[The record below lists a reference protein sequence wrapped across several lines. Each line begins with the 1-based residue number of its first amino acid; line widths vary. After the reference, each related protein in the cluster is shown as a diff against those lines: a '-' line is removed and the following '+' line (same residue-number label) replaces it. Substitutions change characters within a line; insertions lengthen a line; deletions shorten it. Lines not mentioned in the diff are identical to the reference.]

1 MIDTYTS
8 LHVHSE
14 YSSALLGFTDS
25 IIHIKD
31 ALNWCYKRGLR
42 GMSLSDH
49 EGCSGF
55 IEMEQ
60 AVNEMKLGRPFQH
73 IFANEIYLLSEQENE
88 LKNDP
93 NERPHYWHFLLNCL
107 DEEGV
112 HMLYE
117 LSSRA
122 WLRSYVYRGLRR
134 RPTFYTD
141 IEEIIGKNQGH
152 IVGSSACFT
161 KGHLVDTLE
170 GFKAIETI
178 TSNDFVLSSDGKY
191 HKVISPT
198 SRMYSG
204 NACKLGIEKTF
215 DDILCTEDHKF
226 LILQNNHLVW
236 HKAKDLHKNDICVE
250 PVPTKKY
257 SPYPKKVIETDC
269 YIEELKQ
276 KENYVSIGIRANH
289 IKKKIAITPE
299 FMRTMGYWLADG
311 HCRYNI
317 LQGNYSVG
325 FTINKKEYDSYK
337 KWLFKG
343 MNSICDF
350 SPYVNFREESNR
362 VDVSYNSRELAYLF
376 KSWFN
381 DTTAYYK
388 HIPAFLKKFSKE
400 LNAELL
406 FGYLL
411 GDGYFRYRPKYG
423 GEIVCASISK
433 QLTFDIAQLFL
444 EQGFSASYNIN
455 HEKVDKNKVH
465 HCEAYYLTVSCKDL
479 PTKLNKETEISHDV
493 LISLLN
499 QYGFD
504 KRKFIEINNTWYALK
519 KIKSKATVKVSEKV
533 YCLNVSET
541 HNFVCHNVI
550 VHNCLGGYLPHLI
563 LGDDTQKA
571 KEFISWGVKTFGE
584 GNFFLECQPCL
595 ENNEEQITVNKA
607 LWQLHEEL
615 NVPIIATT
623 DAHYLEAKDRLIHKA
638 YLASKDGGDT
648 READSFYMTAHL
660 FSPSELRDTLHVCF
674 NDEQIDVLFQT
685 TNEIADRVQP
695 FSLKKTTQVPALPSL
710 PEFKIAHKYK
720 HYYLKY
726 EFINY
731 FANSN
736 DPYEQYY
743 YYQVEKGLSKH
754 EATHDIDLDKYLS
767 QINTEMEQVKG
778 LGDIFGH
785 QRMCDYFTVV
795 QKVIDLIWSE
805 GDSLVGIGRG
815 SAGCYVTNFLLG
827 ITGIDPQREEL
838 TEFYPWWRFC
848 STARSDS
855 IFDIDIDIE
864 SFQKEKIIQAIK
876 DYFGERRVCQVVTWG
891 KLSARTAIER
901 ACRGMGISMDVAGY
915 LRSLVP
921 VKRGAIYSLNDCL
934 YGNEKKGRSKVPGF
948 ANELNKY
955 PGLLDTALAF
965 EGLVISSGV
974 HAGAL
979 NVLKSDFTDTGALMV
994 SPNGAIIN
1002 QYDLHHGEYG
1012 GQLKFDLLSIDALCC
1027 IRSCLNLLLD
1037 NKKIEWRGSLR
1048 KTYNYYLRY
1057 EALEQD
1063 DKKMWDL
1070 LPTMVNAFQYD
1081 SRAGQD
1087 ALRKVGAQNLI
1098 ELTLA
1103 NGLMRLAVS
1112 EGEQPMDKYVRYRKD
1127 ISEWYKDMTDY
1138 GIGIEEQE
1146 ILKDL
1151 LSPYY
1156 GLMIAQATMMKVLMD
1171 KRICGFTL
1179 KQSDRA
1185 RKAVAKKNAEAMA
1198 ETEKLLY
1205 EKGAACGRSKAF
1217 LDYLWNVQIEMS
1229 KSYAF
1234 DFSHSHEYST
1244 ECLQELNLYY
1254 KFPKVYWNTAV
1265 ITTQAQV
1272 EDEREGS
1279 AVAINYGKIAQSI
1292 YKAKNNGIIVKA
1304 PSINNSGLAF
1314 TPREEDGSILF
1325 GLGAISGI
1333 NNDVAGQILSNRPYP
1348 SFTDFY
1354 NKNAYKGSLVT
1365 KSKFIQLIK
1374 AGCFDEFEPDR
1385 RIVMRQYFIL
1395 STPNVTSLA
1404 MNNIVQI
1411 KSARVPIPKSIIG
1424 PYNFRKYVCS
1434 RQFLFGKHPKFKS
1447 KTLYWLDDM
1456 AQRYFNAHCKNSLTE
1471 GADYWFDSDAE
1482 NWVVVDKSL
1491 KKLLAPSI
1499 ETLKAYINT
1508 PEFLDKFNKAR
1519 AKQAMIESID
1529 GLDVNRWAFSSISF
1543 YPDEHELSHIDRERY
1558 NISLFNELPEEPKF
1572 ITKSYGKREWKQFA
1586 LSQIACTVID
1596 KNDNHHMLTV
1606 LDIGNN
1612 VIQCKFNAEVYS
1624 FYKAQLSETDSS
1636 GNKIVMDKPWFR
1648 RGQTLILTGVRMGVD
1663 DFRVKSY
1670 KNSIYNHKVLRV
1682 DSIDNETGKVVITSY
1697 RYGQNPEE

>member
-1 MIDTYTS
+1 MVDTYTS

-31 ALNWCYKRGLR
+31 ALNWCYEHGLR

-55 IEMEQ
+55 VEMEQ
-60 AVNEMKLGRPFQH
+60 IVNEMNLERPFQH

-88 LKNDP
+88 LKKDP
-93 NERPHYWHFLLNCL
+93 IERPHYWHFLLNCL
-107 DEEGV
+107 DEEGI

-122 WLRSYVYRGLRR
+122 WLRSYVFRGLRR
-134 RPTFYTD
+134 RPTFYSD

-152 IVGSSACFT
+152 IVGSSAC
-161 KGHLVDTLE
+161 
-170 GFKAIETI
+170 
-178 TSNDFVLSSDGKY
+178 
-191 HKVISPT
+191 
-198 SRMYSG
+198 
-204 NACKLGIEKTF
+204 
-215 DDILCTEDHKF
+215 
-226 LILQNNHLVW
+226 
-236 HKAKDLHKNDICVE
+236 
-250 PVPTKKY
+250 
-257 SPYPKKVIETDC
+257 
-269 YIEELKQ
+269 
-276 KENYVSIGIRANH
+276 
-289 IKKKIAITPE
+289 
-299 FMRTMGYWLADG
+299 
-311 HCRYNI
+311 
-317 LQGNYSVG
+317 
-325 FTINKKEYDSYK
+325 
-337 KWLFKG
+337 
-343 MNSICDF
+343 
-350 SPYVNFREESNR
+350 
-362 VDVSYNSRELAYLF
+362 
-376 KSWFN
+376 
-381 DTTAYYK
+381 
-388 HIPAFLKKFSKE
+388 
-400 LNAELL
+400 
-406 FGYLL
+406 
-411 GDGYFRYRPKYG
+411 
-423 GEIVCASISK
+423 
-433 QLTFDIAQLFL
+433 
-444 EQGFSASYNIN
+444 
-455 HEKVDKNKVH
+455 
-465 HCEAYYLTVSCKDL
+465 
-479 PTKLNKETEISHDV
+479 
-493 LISLLN
+493 
-499 QYGFD
+499 
-504 KRKFIEINNTWYALK
+504 
-519 KIKSKATVKVSEKV
+519 
-533 YCLNVSET
+533 
-541 HNFVCHNVI
+541 
-550 VHNCLGGYLPHLI
+550 LGGYLPYLI
-563 LGDDTQKA
+563 LDGNKLKA
-571 KEFISWGVKTFGE
+571 KEFIRWGVKTFGK

-595 ENNEEQITVNKA
+595 ENNEEQLTVNKA

-615 NVPIIATT
+615 NVPIIVTT

-660 FSPSELRDTLHVCF
+660 FSPSELRDALHVCF
-674 NDEQIDVLFQT
+674 DDSQIDTMFQT
-685 TNEIADRVQP
+685 TNEIADRVKP

-710 PEFKIAHKYK
+710 PEFKVAHKYK
-720 HYYLKY
+720 RYYSKY

-731 FANSN
+731 FANSS

-743 YYQVEKGLSKH
+743 YYQVEKGLTKH

-778 LGDIFGH
+778 LGDIFDH

-876 DYFGERRVCQVVTWG
+876 NYFGERRVCQVVTWG

-965 EGLVISSGV
+965 EGLIISSGV

-1027 IRSCLNLLLD
+1027 IRSCLNLLLE
-1037 NKKIEWRGSLR
+1037 NKKIDWQGSLR
-1048 KTYNYYLRY
+1048 KTYNHYLCY
-1057 EALEQD
+1057 DVLEQD
-1063 DKKMWDL
+1063 DKKMWGL

-1081 SRAGQD
+1081 TRAGKE
-1087 ALRKVGAQNLI
+1087 ALRKVGAQNLT

-1127 ISEWYKDMTDY
+1127 INEWYKDMADY
-1138 GIGIEEQE
+1138 GIPENEQD
-1146 ILKDL
+1146 ILKEL
-1151 LSPYY
+1151 LKSYS
-1156 GLMIAQATMMKVLMD
+1156 GLMIAQATTMSVLMD
-1171 KRICGFTL
+1171 KRVCGFTL
-1179 KQSDRA
+1179 KEADKA
-1185 RKAVAKKNAEAMA
+1185 RKAISKKNAEALK
-1198 ETEKLLY
+1198 ETEERLY
-1205 EKGAACGRSKAF
+1205 RKGAECGRSKAF

-1265 ITTQAQV
+1265 ITTQAQI

-1292 YKAKNNGIIVKA
+1292 YKAKSNGIIVKA

-1314 TPREEDGSILF
+1314 TPREKDGSILF

-1333 NNDVAGQILSNRPYP
+1333 NNDIVSQILSNRPYT

-1385 RIVMRQYFIL
+1385 RVVMRQYFIL

-1404 MNNIVQI
+1404 MNNIGQI
-1411 KSARVPIPKSIIG
+1411 KAARVPIPKSIID
-1424 PYNFRKYVCS
+1424 PYNFRKYVCNK
-1434 RQFLFGKHPKFKS
+1434 QFRFGPHPEFKS
-1447 KTLYWLDDM
+1447 KTLYWLVDR
-1456 AQRYFNAHCKNSLTE
+1456 AQRYFNARCKDSLTE
-1471 GADYWFDSDAE
+1471 GVDYWFDSDAE
-1482 NWVVVDKSL
+1482 KWVVVDKSIE
-1491 KKLLAPSI
+1491 KLLAPSI
-1499 ETLKAYINT
+1499 ETLKDYINT

-1519 AKQAMIESID
+1519 AKQSMIESVD

-1543 YPDEHELSHIDRERY
+1543 YPDEHELAHIDRERY

-1586 LSQIACTVID
+1586 LAQIACTVID

-1624 FYKAQLSETDSS
+1624 FYKAQLSETDGS

-1648 RGQTLILTGVRMGVD
+1648 RGQTLILAGVRMGVD

-1670 KNSIYNHKVLRV
+1670 KNSIYNHKVLRI
-1682 DSIDNETGKVVITSY
+1682 DSINNETGEVEITSY
-1697 RYGQNPEE
+1697 RYGQNPED

>member
-1 MIDTYTS
+1 MVNTYTS

-31 ALNWCYKRGLR
+31 ALNWCYEHGLR

-55 IEMEQ
+55 VEMEQ
-60 AVNEMKLGRPFQH
+60 AVSKMNLERPFQH

-93 NERPHYWHFLLNCL
+93 NERPYYWHFLLNCL
-107 DEEGV
+107 DEKGV

-134 RPTFYTD
+134 RPTFYSD
-141 IEEIIGKNQGH
+141 IEEIIGNNQGH
-152 IVGSSACFT
+152 IVGSSAC
-161 KGHLVDTLE
+161 
-170 GFKAIETI
+170 
-178 TSNDFVLSSDGKY
+178 
-191 HKVISPT
+191 
-198 SRMYSG
+198 
-204 NACKLGIEKTF
+204 
-215 DDILCTEDHKF
+215 
-226 LILQNNHLVW
+226 
-236 HKAKDLHKNDICVE
+236 
-250 PVPTKKY
+250 
-257 SPYPKKVIETDC
+257 
-269 YIEELKQ
+269 
-276 KENYVSIGIRANH
+276 
-289 IKKKIAITPE
+289 
-299 FMRTMGYWLADG
+299 
-311 HCRYNI
+311 
-317 LQGNYSVG
+317 
-325 FTINKKEYDSYK
+325 
-337 KWLFKG
+337 
-343 MNSICDF
+343 
-350 SPYVNFREESNR
+350 
-362 VDVSYNSRELAYLF
+362 
-376 KSWFN
+376 
-381 DTTAYYK
+381 
-388 HIPAFLKKFSKE
+388 
-400 LNAELL
+400 
-406 FGYLL
+406 
-411 GDGYFRYRPKYG
+411 
-423 GEIVCASISK
+423 
-433 QLTFDIAQLFL
+433 
-444 EQGFSASYNIN
+444 
-455 HEKVDKNKVH
+455 
-465 HCEAYYLTVSCKDL
+465 
-479 PTKLNKETEISHDV
+479 
-493 LISLLN
+493 
-499 QYGFD
+499 
-504 KRKFIEINNTWYALK
+504 
-519 KIKSKATVKVSEKV
+519 
-533 YCLNVSET
+533 
-541 HNFVCHNVI
+541 
-550 VHNCLGGYLPHLI
+550 LGGYLPHLI
-563 LGDDTQKA
+563 LSDDLDKA
-571 KEFISWGVKTFGE
+571 KKFIQWGIKTFGE

-595 ENNEEQITVNKA
+595 EDNGKQLAVNKA
-607 LWQLHEEL
+607 LWHLHEEL
-615 NVPIIATT
+615 NVPIIVTT

-660 FSPSELRDTLHVCF
+660 FSPSELREALHICF
-674 NDEQIDVLFQT
+674 DDEQIDAMFQT
-685 TNEIADRVQP
+685 TNEIADRVQQ

-720 HYYLKY
+720 RYYPKY
-726 EFINY
+726 KFINY
-731 FANSN
+731 FANST

-743 YYQVEKGLSKH
+743 YYQVEKGLIKH
-754 EATHDIDLDKYLS
+754 EATHDIDLDKYLN

-778 LGDIFGH
+778 LGDIFDH

-864 SFQKEKIIQAIK
+864 SFQKEKIIKAIK

-948 ANELNKY
+948 ANELSKY

-965 EGLVISSGV
+965 EGLIISSGV

-1037 NKKIEWRGSLR
+1037 NKRIKWQGSLR
-1048 KTYNYYLRY
+1048 KTYNHYLRY
-1057 EALEQD
+1057 DALEQD
-1063 DKKMWDL
+1063 SKEMWDL

-1081 SRAGQD
+1081 TRAGKE
-1087 ALRKVGAQNLI
+1087 ALRKIGAQNLT

-1127 ISEWYKDMTDY
+1127 INEWYKDMTDY
-1138 GIGIEEQE
+1138 GIPKNEQD
-1146 ILKDL
+1146 ILKEL
-1151 LSPYY
+1151 LKSYS
-1156 GLMIAQATMMKVLMD
+1156 GLMIAQATTMAVLMD
-1171 KRICGFTL
+1171 KRVCGFTL
-1179 KQSDRA
+1179 KEADKA
-1185 RKAVAKKNAEAMA
+1185 RKAISKKNAEALK
-1198 ETEKLLY
+1198 ETEERLY
-1205 EKGAACGRSKAF
+1205 HKGAECGRSKAF

-1254 KFPKVYWNTAV
+1254 KYPKVYWNTAV

-1292 YKAKNNGIIVKA
+1292 YKAKSNGIVVKA

-1314 TPREEDGSILF
+1314 TPREKDGSILF

-1333 NNDVAGQILSNRPYP
+1333 NADIASQILSNRPYT

-1365 KSKFIQLIK
+1365 KTKFTQLIK
-1374 AGCFDEFEPDR
+1374 AGCFDEFNPDR
-1385 RIVMRQYFIL
+1385 VAVMKRFFAL
-1395 STPNVTSLA
+1395 STTPVKSLA
-1404 MNNIVQI
+1404 MNNIGQI
-1411 KSARVPIPKSIIG
+1411 KAARVSIPKFIIG
-1424 PYNFRKYVCS
+1424 PYNFKKYVCNK
-1434 RQFLFGKHPKFKS
+1434 RFLFGKHPGFKS
-1447 KTLYWLDDM
+1447 KNIYWLD
-1456 AQRYFNAHCKNSLTE
+1456 AKALKYFNNNCRNSMSE
-1471 GADYWFDSDAE
+1471 GTDYWLEDDR
-1482 NWVVVDKSL
+1482 WVVVDKSL
-1491 KKLLAPSI
+1491 EKLFKPSM
-1499 ETLKAYINT
+1499 ETLKEYINT
-1508 PEFLDKFNKAR
+1508 SEFLDEFNKAQVEKNM
-1519 AKQAMIESID
+1519 AESVD
-1529 GLDVNRWAFSSISF
+1529 GLDVNRWSFQSCAFYSTQ
-1543 YPDEHELSHIDRERY
+1543 HELANVNLAKY
-1558 NISLFNELPEEPKF
+1558 NISHFAGLPEEPRF
-1572 ITKSYGKREWKQFA
+1572 VERSFGKRSWKQFE
-1586 LSQIACTVID
+1586 LSAICGTVISRTD
-1596 KNDNHHMLTV
+1596 SHHLITILTPDNEVVNIKMNDGL
-1606 LDIGNN
+1606 
-1612 VIQCKFNAEVYS
+1612 FAY
-1624 FYKAQLSETDSS
+1624 YKQQLSTISPDGS
-1636 GNKIVMDKPWFR
+1636 KIVIEKSWLERGSLLICCGYR
-1648 RGQTLILTGVRMGVD
+1648 RGQDEFVT
-1663 DFRVKSY
+1663 KKY
-1670 KNSIYNHKVLRV
+1670 KASIFPSQLMK
-1682 DSIDNETGKVVITSY
+1682 ITSINGTDIEIQTG
-1697 RYGQNPEE
+1697 RNNGEE

>member
-31 ALNWCYKRGLR
+31 ALNWCYEHGLR

-60 AVNEMKLGRPFQH
+60 AVSKMNLERPFQH

-141 IEEIIGKNQGH
+141 IEEIIGHNQGH
-152 IVGSSACFT
+152 IVGSSA
-161 KGHLVDTLE
+161 
-170 GFKAIETI
+170 
-178 TSNDFVLSSDGKY
+178 
-191 HKVISPT
+191 
-198 SRMYSG
+198 
-204 NACKLGIEKTF
+204 
-215 DDILCTEDHKF
+215 
-226 LILQNNHLVW
+226 
-236 HKAKDLHKNDICVE
+236 
-250 PVPTKKY
+250 
-257 SPYPKKVIETDC
+257 
-269 YIEELKQ
+269 
-276 KENYVSIGIRANH
+276 
-289 IKKKIAITPE
+289 
-299 FMRTMGYWLADG
+299 
-311 HCRYNI
+311 
-317 LQGNYSVG
+317 
-325 FTINKKEYDSYK
+325 
-337 KWLFKG
+337 
-343 MNSICDF
+343 
-350 SPYVNFREESNR
+350 
-362 VDVSYNSRELAYLF
+362 
-376 KSWFN
+376 
-381 DTTAYYK
+381 
-388 HIPAFLKKFSKE
+388 
-400 LNAELL
+400 
-406 FGYLL
+406 
-411 GDGYFRYRPKYG
+411 
-423 GEIVCASISK
+423 
-433 QLTFDIAQLFL
+433 
-444 EQGFSASYNIN
+444 
-455 HEKVDKNKVH
+455 
-465 HCEAYYLTVSCKDL
+465 
-479 PTKLNKETEISHDV
+479 
-493 LISLLN
+493 
-499 QYGFD
+499 
-504 KRKFIEINNTWYALK
+504 
-519 KIKSKATVKVSEKV
+519 
-533 YCLNVSET
+533 
-541 HNFVCHNVI
+541 
-550 VHNCLGGYLPHLI
+550 CLGGYLPHLI
-563 LGDDTQKA
+563 LGNDKVKA
-571 KEFISWGVKTFGE
+571 KEFIKWGVKTFGK

-595 ENNEEQITVNKA
+595 ENNDEQITVNKA

-615 NVPIIATT
+615 NVPIIVTT

-648 READSFYMTAHL
+648 READSFYITAHL
-660 FSPSELRDTLHVCF
+660 FSPSELRETLHVCF
-674 NDEQIDVLFQT
+674 DDDQIDVMFQT
-685 TNEIADRVQP
+685 TNEIADRVQT

-710 PEFKIAHKYK
+710 PEFKVVHKYK
-720 HYYLKY
+720 HYYPKY

-731 FANSN
+731 FANSK

-743 YYQVEKGLSKH
+743 YYQVEKGLISY

-778 LGDIFGH
+778 LGDIFDH

-827 ITGIDPQREEL
+827 ITGIDPQRDEL

-965 EGLVISSGV
+965 EGLIISSGV

-1002 QYDLHHGEYG
+1002 QYDLHHGEWG

-1027 IRSCLNLLLD
+1027 IRSCLNLLLED
-1037 NKKIEWRGSLR
+1037 KKIDWQGSLR
-1048 KTYNYYLRY
+1048 KTYNYYLCY
-1057 EALEQD
+1057 DVLEQD
-1063 DKKMWDL
+1063 DKKMWEL

-1103 NGLMRLAVS
+1103 NGLMRLAVPD
-1112 EGEQPMDKYVRYRKD
+1112 GEQPMDRYVRYRNN
-1127 ISEWYKDMTDY
+1127 INEWYQDMTDY
-1138 GIGIEEQE
+1138 GIGQDEQE

-1171 KRICGFTL
+1171 KRVCGFTL

-1205 EKGAACGRSKAF
+1205 EKGAECGRSKAF
-1217 LDYLWNVQIEMS
+1217 LNYLWNVQIEMS

-1292 YKAKNNGIIVKA
+1292 YKAKSNGIIVKA

-1314 TPREEDGSILF
+1314 TPREKDGSILF

-1333 NNDVAGQILSNRPYP
+1333 SNDVTSQILSNRPYT

-1354 NKNAYKGSLVT
+1354 NKNTYKGSLVT

-1395 STPNVTSLA
+1395 STPNVISLA
-1404 MNNIVQI
+1404 MNNIGQI
-1411 KSARVPIPKSIIG
+1411 KAARVSIPKSIIG
-1424 PYNFRKYVCS
+1424 PYNFKKYVCS
-1434 RQFLFGKHPKFKS
+1434 RQFKFGPHPKFKS

-1456 AQRYFNAHCKNSLTE
+1456 AQRYFNARCKNSLIE
-1471 GADYWFDSDAE
+1471 GVDYWFDSDAE

-1491 KKLLAPSI
+1491 EKLLAPSL
-1499 ETLKAYINT
+1499 ETLKDYINT

-1519 AKQAMIESID
+1519 AKQSMIESVD
-1529 GLDVNRWAFSSISF
+1529 GLDVNRWSLDSCSF
-1543 YPDEHELSHIDRERY
+1543 YSKQHEYADVNAVKY
-1558 NISLFNELPEEPKF
+1558 NITPFEQLPEEPVF
-1572 ITKSYGKREWKQFA
+1572 ITQSFKGREWKQFA
-1586 LSQIACTVID
+1586 LSQIIGVVLAR
-1596 KNDNHHMLTV
+1596 NDNNHIITILDYHDNVVNVKFDGGLYSYMKQQMSIINPDGSKTV
-1606 LDIGNN
+1606 
-1612 VIQCKFNAEVYS
+1612 
-1624 FYKAQLSETDSS
+1624 TDKS
-1636 GNKIVMDKPWFR
+1636 WFT
-1648 RGQTLILTGVRMGVD
+1648 RGQGLILTGYRYGD
-1663 DFRVKSY
+1663 DFRIKNYSRSVFPY
-1670 KNSIYNHKVLRV
+1670 KVIRV
-1682 DSIDNETGKVVITSY
+1682 DGINDDGSLELTTE
-1697 RYGQNPEE
+1697 RYSEEN

>member
-31 ALNWCYKRGLR
+31 ALNWCYEHGLR

-55 IEMEQ
+55 VEMEQ
-60 AVNEMKLGRPFQH
+60 AVNEMSFERPFQH

-93 NERPHYWHFLLNCL
+93 NKRPHYWHFLLNCL
-107 DEEGV
+107 DEEGI

-134 RPTFYTD
+134 RPTFYSD

-152 IVGSSACFT
+152 VVGSS
-161 KGHLVDTLE
+161 G
-170 GFKAIETI
+170 
-178 TSNDFVLSSDGKY
+178 
-191 HKVISPT
+191 
-198 SRMYSG
+198 
-204 NACKLGIEKTF
+204 
-215 DDILCTEDHKF
+215 
-226 LILQNNHLVW
+226 
-236 HKAKDLHKNDICVE
+236 
-250 PVPTKKY
+250 
-257 SPYPKKVIETDC
+257 
-269 YIEELKQ
+269 
-276 KENYVSIGIRANH
+276 
-289 IKKKIAITPE
+289 
-299 FMRTMGYWLADG
+299 
-311 HCRYNI
+311 
-317 LQGNYSVG
+317 
-325 FTINKKEYDSYK
+325 
-337 KWLFKG
+337 
-343 MNSICDF
+343 
-350 SPYVNFREESNR
+350 
-362 VDVSYNSRELAYLF
+362 
-376 KSWFN
+376 
-381 DTTAYYK
+381 
-388 HIPAFLKKFSKE
+388 
-400 LNAELL
+400 
-406 FGYLL
+406 
-411 GDGYFRYRPKYG
+411 
-423 GEIVCASISK
+423 
-433 QLTFDIAQLFL
+433 
-444 EQGFSASYNIN
+444 
-455 HEKVDKNKVH
+455 
-465 HCEAYYLTVSCKDL
+465 
-479 PTKLNKETEISHDV
+479 
-493 LISLLN
+493 
-499 QYGFD
+499 
-504 KRKFIEINNTWYALK
+504 
-519 KIKSKATVKVSEKV
+519 
-533 YCLNVSET
+533 
-541 HNFVCHNVI
+541 
-550 VHNCLGGYLPHLI
+550 CLGGYLPHLI

-571 KEFISWGVKTFGE
+571 KEFIGWGVKTFGE

-595 ENNEEQITVNKA
+595 ENNDEQITVNKA

-615 NVPIIATT
+615 NVPIIVTT

-660 FSPSELRDTLHVCF
+660 FSPSELREALYVCF
-674 NDEQIDVLFQT
+674 NDTQIDTMFQA

-695 FSLKKTTQVPALPSL
+695 FTLKKTTQVPALPTL
-710 PEFKIAHKYK
+710 PQFNIVHKYK
-720 HYYLKY
+720 HYYPKY
-726 EFINY
+726 EYVNY
-731 FANSN
+731 FANSA

-743 YYQVEKGLSKH
+743 YYQVEKGLIKH
-754 EATHDIDLDKYLS
+754 EATHDIDLDKYLG

-778 LGDIFGH
+778 LGDIFDH

-795 QKVIDLIWSE
+795 QKVINLIWSE

-815 SAGCYVTNFLLG
+815 SAGCYITNFLLG

-848 STARSDS
+848 STARSES

-965 EGLVISSGV
+965 EGLIISSGV

-1002 QYDLHHGEYG
+1002 QYDLHHGEYH

-1027 IRSCLNLLLD
+1027 IRSCLNLLLE
-1037 NKKIEWRGSLR
+1037 NKKIDWQGSLR
-1048 KTYNYYLRY
+1048 KTYNHYLRY
-1057 EALEQD
+1057 DVLEQD
-1063 DKKMWDL
+1063 DKKMWGL

-1081 SRAGQD
+1081 TRAGKE
-1087 ALRKVGAQNLI
+1087 ALRKIGAQSLT

-1127 ISEWYKDMTDY
+1127 INEWYKDMADY
-1138 GIGIEEQE
+1138 GIPENEQD
-1146 ILKDL
+1146 ILKEL
-1151 LSPYY
+1151 LKSCS
-1156 GLMIAQATMMKVLMD
+1156 GLMIAQATTMSVLMD
-1171 KRICGFTL
+1171 KRVCGFTL
-1179 KQSDRA
+1179 KEADKA
-1185 RKAVAKKNAEAMA
+1185 RKAISKKNAEALK
-1198 ETEKLLY
+1198 ETEERLY
-1205 EKGAACGRSKAF
+1205 RKGAECGRSKAF

-1265 ITTQAQV
+1265 ITTQAQI

-1292 YKAKNNGIIVKA
+1292 YKAKSNGIIVKA
-1304 PSINNSGLAF
+1304 PSINSSGLAF
-1314 TPREEDGSILF
+1314 TPREKDGSILF

-1333 NNDVAGQILSNRPYP
+1333 NNDITIQILSNRPYT

-1354 NKNAYKGSLVT
+1354 NKNAYKGSLIT

-1404 MNNIVQI
+1404 MNNIGQI
-1411 KSARVPIPKSIIG
+1411 KAARVPIPKSIIG

-1434 RQFLFGKHPKFKS
+1434 GQFKFGPHPKFKS

-1456 AQRYFNAHCKNSLTE
+1456 AQRYFNARCKNSLIE
-1471 GADYWFDSDAE
+1471 GVDYWFDSDAE

-1491 KKLLAPSI
+1491 EKLLAPSI
-1499 ETLKAYINT
+1499 EMLKDYINT

-1519 AKQAMIESID
+1519 AKQSMIESVD
-1529 GLDVNRWAFSSISF
+1529 GLDVNRWSFQSCAFYSQ
-1543 YPDEHELSHIDRERY
+1543 EHELANVDLAKYSISHFS
-1558 NISLFNELPEEPKF
+1558 NLPEEPQF
-1572 ITKSYGKREWKQFA
+1572 VERSFGKRSWKQFE
-1586 LSQIACTVID
+1586 LSAICGTVIGRTD
-1596 KNDNHHMLTV
+1596 SHHLVTILTPDNEVVNVKMNDGAFAH
-1606 LDIGNN
+1606 
-1612 VIQCKFNAEVYS
+1612 
-1624 FYKAQLSETDSS
+1624 YKAQLSAINPDGTKTVIEKSWLERGS
-1636 GNKIVMDKPWFR
+1636 LLICCGYR
-1648 RGQTLILTGVRMGVD
+1648 RGTDEFVT
-1663 DFRVKSY
+1663 KKY
-1670 KNSIYNHKVLRV
+1670 KASIFPSQLMK
-1682 DSIDNETGKVVITSY
+1682 ITSINGSDIGIQTG
-1697 RYGQNPEE
+1697 RSNEEE

>member
-1 MIDTYTS
+1 MVDTYTS

-31 ALNWCYKRGLR
+31 ALNWCYEHGLR

-60 AVNEMKLGRPFQH
+60 AVGKMNLERPFQH

-93 NERPHYWHFLLNCL
+93 NKRPYYWHFLLNCL
-107 DEEGV
+107 DEEGI

-122 WLRSYVYRGLRR
+122 WLRSYIYRGLRR
-134 RPTFYTD
+134 RPTFYSD
-141 IEEIIGKNQGH
+141 VEEIIGQNQGH
-152 IVGSSACFT
+152 IVGSSAC
-161 KGHLVDTLE
+161 
-170 GFKAIETI
+170 
-178 TSNDFVLSSDGKY
+178 
-191 HKVISPT
+191 
-198 SRMYSG
+198 
-204 NACKLGIEKTF
+204 
-215 DDILCTEDHKF
+215 
-226 LILQNNHLVW
+226 
-236 HKAKDLHKNDICVE
+236 
-250 PVPTKKY
+250 
-257 SPYPKKVIETDC
+257 
-269 YIEELKQ
+269 
-276 KENYVSIGIRANH
+276 
-289 IKKKIAITPE
+289 
-299 FMRTMGYWLADG
+299 
-311 HCRYNI
+311 
-317 LQGNYSVG
+317 
-325 FTINKKEYDSYK
+325 
-337 KWLFKG
+337 
-343 MNSICDF
+343 
-350 SPYVNFREESNR
+350 
-362 VDVSYNSRELAYLF
+362 
-376 KSWFN
+376 
-381 DTTAYYK
+381 
-388 HIPAFLKKFSKE
+388 
-400 LNAELL
+400 
-406 FGYLL
+406 
-411 GDGYFRYRPKYG
+411 
-423 GEIVCASISK
+423 
-433 QLTFDIAQLFL
+433 
-444 EQGFSASYNIN
+444 
-455 HEKVDKNKVH
+455 
-465 HCEAYYLTVSCKDL
+465 
-479 PTKLNKETEISHDV
+479 
-493 LISLLN
+493 
-499 QYGFD
+499 
-504 KRKFIEINNTWYALK
+504 
-519 KIKSKATVKVSEKV
+519 
-533 YCLNVSET
+533 
-541 HNFVCHNVI
+541 
-550 VHNCLGGYLPHLI
+550 LGGYLPHLI
-563 LGDDTQKA
+563 LNNDKAKA
-571 KEFISWGVKTFGE
+571 KEFIKWGVKTFGK

-595 ENNEEQITVNKA
+595 ENNEEQIAVNKA
-607 LWQLHEEL
+607 LWLLHEEL
-615 NVPIIATT
+615 NVPIIVTT
-623 DAHYLEAKDRLIHKA
+623 DAHYLETKDRLIHKA

-660 FSPSELRDTLHVCF
+660 FSPSELRDALHICF
-674 NDEQIDVLFQT
+674 DDDQIDVMFQT

-695 FSLKKTTQVPALPSL
+695 FSLKKITQVPALPSL
-710 PEFKIAHKYK
+710 PEFEIAHKYK
-720 HYYLKY
+720 RYYLKY
-726 EFINY
+726 EYIDY
-731 FANSN
+731 FANSK

-743 YYQVEKGLSKH
+743 YYQVEKGLIKH

-778 LGDIFGH
+778 LGDIFDH

-864 SFQKEKIIQAIK
+864 SFQKEKIINAIK

-965 EGLVISSGV
+965 EGLIISSGV

-1027 IRSCLNLLLD
+1027 IRSCLNLLLE
-1037 NKKIEWRGSLR
+1037 NKKIDWQGSLR
-1048 KTYNYYLRY
+1048 KTYNHYLRY
-1057 EALEQD
+1057 DVLEQD
-1063 DKKMWDL
+1063 NKKMWSL

-1087 ALRKVGAQNLI
+1087 ALRKVGAQNLV

-1103 NGLMRLAVS
+1103 NGLMRLAVP

-1127 ISEWYKDMTDY
+1127 INEWYKDMTDY
-1138 GIGIEEQE
+1138 GICQKEQE
-1146 ILKDL
+1146 IFKDL

-1171 KRICGFTL
+1171 KRVCGFTL

-1185 RKAVAKKNAEAMA
+1185 RKAVAKKNAEALA

-1205 EKGAACGRSKAF
+1205 EKGTECGRSKAF

-1292 YKAKNNGIIVKA
+1292 YKAKSNGIIVKA

-1314 TPREEDGSILF
+1314 TPREKDGSILF

-1333 NNDVAGQILSNRPYP
+1333 NNDVTSQILSNRPYT

-1354 NKNAYKGSLVT
+1354 NKNAYKGSLIT

-1385 RIVMRQYFIL
+1385 RVVMRQYFIL

-1404 MNNIVQI
+1404 MNNIGQI
-1411 KSARVPIPKSIIG
+1411 KAAKVSIPKSIIG
-1424 PYNFRKYVCS
+1424 PYNFRKYVCNK
-1434 RQFLFGKHPKFKS
+1434 QFKYGNHPKFKS
-1447 KTLYWLDDM
+1447 KTLYWLDQK
-1456 AQRYFNAHCKNSLTE
+1456 ALKYFENHCKSSMVE
-1471 GADYWFDSDAE
+1471 GVDYWLEDDR
-1482 NWVVVDKSL
+1482 WVVVDKSL
-1491 KKLLAPSI
+1491 EKLLAPSI
-1499 ETLKAYINT
+1499 ETLKDYINT
-1508 PEFLDKFNKAR
+1508 PEFLGRFSKAR
-1519 AKQAMIESID
+1519 AKQSMIESVD

-1543 YPDEHELSHIDRERY
+1543 YPNEHELAHIDRERY

-1572 ITKSYGKREWKQFA
+1572 ITKSYGKREWKQFTLA
-1586 LSQIACTVID
+1586 QIACTVID

-1612 VIQCKFNAEVYS
+1612 VVQCKFNAEVYS
-1624 FYKAQLSETDSS
+1624 FYKAQLSETDGS

-1648 RGQTLILTGVRMGVD
+1648 RGQTLILAGVRMGVD

-1670 KNSIYNHKVLRV
+1670 KNSIYNHKVLRI
-1682 DSIDNETGKVVITSY
+1682 DSINNKTGEVEITSY
-1697 RYGQNPEE
+1697 RYGQSPEEN

>member
-1 MIDTYTS
+1 MINTYTS

-31 ALNWCYKRGLR
+31 ALSWCYKHGLR

-55 IEMEQ
+55 VEMEQ
-60 AVNEMKLGRPFQH
+60 AVNEMSLERPFQH

-88 LKNDP
+88 LKDDP
-93 NERPHYWHFLLNCL
+93 NKRPHYWHFLLNCL

-134 RPTFYTD
+134 RPTFYSD

-152 IVGSSACFT
+152 IVGSSAC
-161 KGHLVDTLE
+161 
-170 GFKAIETI
+170 
-178 TSNDFVLSSDGKY
+178 
-191 HKVISPT
+191 
-198 SRMYSG
+198 
-204 NACKLGIEKTF
+204 
-215 DDILCTEDHKF
+215 
-226 LILQNNHLVW
+226 
-236 HKAKDLHKNDICVE
+236 
-250 PVPTKKY
+250 
-257 SPYPKKVIETDC
+257 
-269 YIEELKQ
+269 
-276 KENYVSIGIRANH
+276 
-289 IKKKIAITPE
+289 
-299 FMRTMGYWLADG
+299 
-311 HCRYNI
+311 
-317 LQGNYSVG
+317 
-325 FTINKKEYDSYK
+325 
-337 KWLFKG
+337 
-343 MNSICDF
+343 
-350 SPYVNFREESNR
+350 
-362 VDVSYNSRELAYLF
+362 
-376 KSWFN
+376 
-381 DTTAYYK
+381 
-388 HIPAFLKKFSKE
+388 
-400 LNAELL
+400 
-406 FGYLL
+406 
-411 GDGYFRYRPKYG
+411 
-423 GEIVCASISK
+423 
-433 QLTFDIAQLFL
+433 
-444 EQGFSASYNIN
+444 
-455 HEKVDKNKVH
+455 
-465 HCEAYYLTVSCKDL
+465 
-479 PTKLNKETEISHDV
+479 
-493 LISLLN
+493 
-499 QYGFD
+499 
-504 KRKFIEINNTWYALK
+504 
-519 KIKSKATVKVSEKV
+519 
-533 YCLNVSET
+533 
-541 HNFVCHNVI
+541 
-550 VHNCLGGYLPHLI
+550 LGGYLPYLI
-563 LGDDTQKA
+563 LNGDIQKA
-571 KEFISWGVKTFGE
+571 KEFIGWGVKTFGE

-595 ENNEEQITVNKA
+595 ENNDGQITVNKV

-615 NVPIIATT
+615 NIPIIVTT

-648 READSFYMTAHL
+648 REAESFYMTAHL
-660 FSPSELRDTLHVCF
+660 FSPSELREALRVCF
-674 NDEQIDVLFQT
+674 NDSQIDIMFQT

-710 PEFKIAHKYK
+710 PEFKIVHKYK
-720 HYYLKY
+720 SYYPKY

-731 FANSN
+731 FANSK

-743 YYQVEKGLSKH
+743 YYQVEKGLIKH
-754 EATHDIDLDKYLS
+754 EATHDIDLNKYLC

-778 LGDIFGH
+778 LGDIFDH

-795 QKVIDLIWSE
+795 QKVIDLIWSK

-934 YGNEKKGRSKVPGF
+934 YGNEKKGRSKVSSF

-965 EGLVISSGV
+965 EGLIISSGV

-979 NVLKSDFTDTGALMV
+979 DVLKSDFVDTGPMMI
-994 SPNGAIIN
+994 SNNGAVIC
-1002 QYDLHHGEYG
+1002 QYDLHHGEYC
-1012 GQLKFDLLSIDALCC
+1012 GQLKLDLLSIDALCC
-1027 IRSCLNLLLD
+1027 IRSCLNLLLS
-1037 NKKIEWRGSLR
+1037 NKKIAWQGSLR
-1048 KTYNYYLRY
+1048 KTYNHYLRY
-1057 EALEQD
+1057 DVLEQD

-1070 LPTMVNAFQYD
+1070 LPAMVNAFQYD
-1081 SRAGQD
+1081 TRAGKE
-1087 ALRKVGAQNLI
+1087 ALRKIGAQNLT

-1127 ISEWYKDMTDY
+1127 INEWYKDMADY
-1138 GIGIEEQE
+1138 GIPENEQD
-1146 ILKDL
+1146 ILKEL
-1151 LSPYY
+1151 LKSYS
-1156 GLMIAQATMMKVLMD
+1156 GLMIAQATTMSVLMD
-1171 KRICGFTL
+1171 KRVCGFTL
-1179 KQSDRA
+1179 KEADKA
-1185 RKAVAKKNAEAMA
+1185 RKAISKKNAEALK
-1198 ETEKLLY
+1198 ETEERLY
-1205 EKGAACGRSKAF
+1205 RKGAECGRSKAF

-1265 ITTQAQV
+1265 ITTQAQI

-1292 YKAKNNGIIVKA
+1292 YKAKSNGIIVKA

-1314 TPREEDGSILF
+1314 TPREKDGTILF
-1325 GLGAISGI
+1325 GLGAISSI
-1333 NNDVAGQILSNRPYP
+1333 NNDVTNQILSNRPYT

-1354 NKNAYKGSLVT
+1354 NKNTYKGSLVT

-1374 AGCFDEFEPDR
+1374 AGCFDEFEPNR
-1385 RIVMRQYFIL
+1385 RIVMRQYFVL

-1404 MNNIVQI
+1404 MNNIGQI
-1411 KSARVPIPKSIIG
+1411 KAARVPIPKSIIG

-1434 RQFLFGKHPKFKS
+1434 RQFRFGPHPKFKS

-1456 AQRYFNAHCKNSLTE
+1456 AQRYFNARCKNSLTE
-1471 GADYWFDSDAE
+1471 GVDYWFDSDAE

-1491 KKLLAPSI
+1491 EKLLAPSI
-1499 ETLKAYINT
+1499 ETLKDYINT
-1508 PEFLDKFNKAR
+1508 SDFLDKFNKAR
-1519 AKQAMIESID
+1519 AKQSMIESVD

-1543 YPDEHELSHIDRERY
+1543 YPNEHELAHIDRERY

-1586 LSQIACTVID
+1586 LAQIACTVID

-1612 VIQCKFNAEVYS
+1612 VVQCKFNAEVYS
-1624 FYKAQLSETDSS
+1624 FYKAQLSETDGS

-1648 RGQTLILTGVRMGVD
+1648 RGQTLILAGVKMGVD

-1670 KNSIYNHKVLRV
+1670 KNSIYNHKVLRI
-1682 DSIDNETGKVVITSY
+1682 DSINNETGEVEITSY
-1697 RYGQNPEE
+1697 RYGQSPEE

>member
-1 MIDTYTS
+1 MINTYTS

-25 IIHIKD
+25 IIHIKN
-31 ALNWCYKRGLR
+31 ALNWCYEHGLR

-55 IEMEQ
+55 VEMEQ
-60 AVNEMKLGRPFQH
+60 AVGRMNLERPFQH

-88 LKNDP
+88 LKNNPD
-93 NERPHYWHFLLNCL
+93 ERPHYWHFLLNCL

-134 RPTFYTD
+134 RPTFYSD

-317 LQGNYSVG
+317 SQGNYSVG

-411 GDGYFRYRPKYG
+411 GDGYFRYRPKYS

-479 PTKLNKETEISHDV
+479 PTKLNKETEINHDV

-519 KIKSKATVKVSEKV
+519 KIKSKATVKISEKV

-571 KEFISWGVKTFGE
+571 KEFISWGVKTFGK

-595 ENNEEQITVNKA
+595 ENNEEQIAVNKA
-607 LWQLHEEL
+607 LWQLHKEL
-615 NVPIIATT
+615 NVPIIVTT

-660 FSPSELRDTLHVCF
+660 FSPSELREALYVCF
-674 NDEQIDVLFQT
+674 NDNQIDVMFQT
-685 TNEIADRVQP
+685 TNEIADRVQT

-710 PEFKIAHKYK
+710 PEFKITHKYK
-720 HYYLKY
+720 RYYPKY
-726 EFINY
+726 DYVDY
-731 FANSN
+731 FANSK

-743 YYQVEKGLSKH
+743 YYQVEKGLIKH

-778 LGDIFGH
+778 LGDIFDH

-827 ITGIDPQREEL
+827 ITGIDPQRAEL

-864 SFQKEKIIQAIK
+864 SFQKEKIIKAIK

-901 ACRGMGISMDVAGY
+901 ACRGLGISMDVAGY

-934 YGNEKKGRSKVPGF
+934 YGNEKKGRAKVSGF
-948 ANELNKY
+948 AKELNKY
-955 PGLLDTALAF
+955 PNLLETALAF
-965 EGLVISSGV
+965 EGLIISSGV

-979 NVLKSDFTDTGALMV
+979 NVLKTDFTDTGALMV
-994 SPNGAIIN
+994 SPNGAIVN
-1002 QYDLHHGEYG
+1002 QYDLHHGEWC

-1027 IRSCLNLLLD
+1027 IRSCLNLLLN
-1037 NKKIEWRGSLR
+1037 NKKIKWQGNLR
-1048 KTYNYYLRY
+1048 ETYNRYLRY
-1057 EALEQD
+1057 DVLEQD
-1063 DKKMWDL
+1063 DKKMWAM
-1070 LPTMVNAFQYD
+1070 LPTMTNAFQYD

-1087 ALRKVGAQNLI
+1087 ALRKVGAQNLV

-1103 NGLMRLAVS
+1103 NGLMRLAVPD
-1112 EGEQPMDKYVRYRKD
+1112 GEQPMDKYVRYRKN
-1127 ISEWYKDMTDY
+1127 INEWYQDMANY
-1138 GIGIEEQE
+1138 GIPQNEQE

-1171 KRICGFTL
+1171 KRVCGFTL

-1198 ETEKLLY
+1198 ETERLLY
-1205 EKGAACGRSKAF
+1205 EKGKECGRSKAF

-1272 EDEREGS
+1272 EDEREGN
-1279 AVAINYGKIAQSI
+1279 AVAINYGKIAKSI
-1292 YKAKNNGIIVKA
+1292 YKAKSNNIAVKP
-1304 PSINNSGLAF
+1304 PSVNNSGLAF
-1314 TPREEDGSILF
+1314 TPREQDNTILF

-1333 NNDVAGQILSNRPYP
+1333 NNEVTAQILSNRPYT
-1348 SFTDFY
+1348 SFADFY

-1395 STPNVTSLA
+1395 STPNIASLA
-1404 MNNIVQI
+1404 MNNIGQI
-1411 KSARVPIPKSIIG
+1411 KAVKVPIPKSIIA
-1424 PYNFRKYVCS
+1424 PYNFKKYVCNK
-1434 RQFLFGKHPKFKS
+1434 QFKYGNHPKFKS
-1447 KTLYWLDDM
+1447 KTLYWLDQK
-1456 AQRYFNAHCKNSLTE
+1456 ALNYFENHCKSSIVE
-1471 GADYWFDSDAE
+1471 GVDYWFEDDR
-1482 NWVVVDKSL
+1482 WIVVDKSL
-1491 KKLLAPSI
+1491 EKLLAPSI
-1499 ETLKAYINT
+1499 ETLKTYINT
-1508 PEFLDKFNKAR
+1508 PEFLKDFNQKR
-1519 AKQAMIESID
+1519 AKQEMLQSVESM
-1529 GLDVNRWAFSSISF
+1529 DVNKWAFSAISF
-1543 YPDEHELSHIDRERY
+1543 YPDEHELAHLDRKRY
-1558 NISLFNELPEEPKF
+1558 NISLFNELPEEPEFVARKA
-1572 ITKSYGKREWKQFA
+1572 GKREWKQYV
-1586 LSQIACTVID
+1586 LSQIAGTVLD
-1596 KNDNHHMLTV
+1596 KNDNHHSLTI
-1606 LDIGNN
+1606 LDINNN

-1670 KNSIYNHKVLRV
+1670 KNSVYNRKVIRI
-1682 DSIDNETGKVVITSY
+1682 DSINNNTGEIEFTIY
-1697 RYGQNPEE
+1697 RYGEEVE

>member
-31 ALNWCYKRGLR
+31 ALNWCYEHGLR

-55 IEMEQ
+55 VEMEQ
-60 AVNEMKLGRPFQH
+60 AVNEMSLERPFQH

-88 LKNDP
+88 LKDDP
-93 NERPHYWHFLLNCL
+93 NKRPHYWHFLLNCL

-134 RPTFYTD
+134 RPTFYSD

-152 IVGSSACFT
+152 IVGSS
-161 KGHLVDTLE
+161 G
-170 GFKAIETI
+170 
-178 TSNDFVLSSDGKY
+178 
-191 HKVISPT
+191 
-198 SRMYSG
+198 
-204 NACKLGIEKTF
+204 
-215 DDILCTEDHKF
+215 
-226 LILQNNHLVW
+226 
-236 HKAKDLHKNDICVE
+236 
-250 PVPTKKY
+250 
-257 SPYPKKVIETDC
+257 
-269 YIEELKQ
+269 
-276 KENYVSIGIRANH
+276 
-289 IKKKIAITPE
+289 
-299 FMRTMGYWLADG
+299 
-311 HCRYNI
+311 
-317 LQGNYSVG
+317 
-325 FTINKKEYDSYK
+325 
-337 KWLFKG
+337 
-343 MNSICDF
+343 
-350 SPYVNFREESNR
+350 
-362 VDVSYNSRELAYLF
+362 
-376 KSWFN
+376 
-381 DTTAYYK
+381 
-388 HIPAFLKKFSKE
+388 
-400 LNAELL
+400 
-406 FGYLL
+406 
-411 GDGYFRYRPKYG
+411 
-423 GEIVCASISK
+423 
-433 QLTFDIAQLFL
+433 
-444 EQGFSASYNIN
+444 
-455 HEKVDKNKVH
+455 
-465 HCEAYYLTVSCKDL
+465 
-479 PTKLNKETEISHDV
+479 
-493 LISLLN
+493 
-499 QYGFD
+499 
-504 KRKFIEINNTWYALK
+504 
-519 KIKSKATVKVSEKV
+519 
-533 YCLNVSET
+533 
-541 HNFVCHNVI
+541 
-550 VHNCLGGYLPHLI
+550 CLGGYLPHLI
-563 LGDDTQKA
+563 LDNDKTKA
-571 KEFISWGVKTFGE
+571 KEFIRWGIKTFGE

-595 ENNEEQITVNKA
+595 ENNEEQLTVNKV

-615 NVPIIATT
+615 NVPIIVTT

-660 FSPSELRDTLHVCF
+660 FSPSELRDALHVCF
-674 NDEQIDVLFQT
+674 DDSQIDVMFQT
-685 TNEIADRVQP
+685 TNEIADRVKL

-720 HYYLKY
+720 RYYPKY

-731 FANSN
+731 FANSK

-743 YYQVEKGLSKH
+743 YYQIEKGLIKY
-754 EATHDIDLDKYLS
+754 EVTHDINLDKYLS

-778 LGDIFGH
+778 LGDIFDH

-876 DYFGERRVCQVVTWG
+876 NYFGERRVCQVVTWG

-965 EGLVISSGV
+965 EGLIISSGV

-979 NVLKSDFTDTGALMV
+979 DVLKSDFVDTGPMMI
-994 SPNGAIIN
+994 SNNGAIIC
-1002 QYDLHHGEYG
+1002 QYDLHHGEYC
-1012 GQLKFDLLSIDALCC
+1012 GQLKLDLLSIDALCC
-1027 IRSCLNLLLD
+1027 IRSCLNLLLS
-1037 NKKIEWRGSLR
+1037 NKKIEWQGSLR
-1048 KTYNYYLRY
+1048 KTYNHYLRY
-1057 EALEQD
+1057 DVLEQD
-1063 DKKMWDL
+1063 DKKMWGL

-1081 SRAGQD
+1081 TRAGKE
-1087 ALRKVGAQNLI
+1087 ALRKIGAQNLT

-1127 ISEWYKDMTDY
+1127 INEWYKDMADY
-1138 GIGIEEQE
+1138 GIPENEQD
-1146 ILKDL
+1146 ILKEL
-1151 LSPYY
+1151 LKSYS
-1156 GLMIAQATMMKVLMD
+1156 GLMIAQATTMSVLMD
-1171 KRICGFTL
+1171 KRVCGFTL
-1179 KQSDRA
+1179 KEADKA
-1185 RKAVAKKNAEAMA
+1185 RKAISKKNAEALK
-1198 ETEKLLY
+1198 ETEGRLY
-1205 EKGAACGRSKAF
+1205 RKGAECGRSKAF

-1265 ITTQAQV
+1265 ITTQAQI

-1292 YKAKNNGIIVKA
+1292 YKAKSNGIIVKA

-1314 TPREEDGSILF
+1314 TPREKDGSILF
-1325 GLGAISGI
+1325 GLSAISGI
-1333 NNDVAGQILSNRPYP
+1333 NNDIVSQIISNRPYT
-1348 SFTDFY
+1348 SFIDFY

-1365 KSKFIQLIK
+1365 KSKFLQLIK

-1385 RIVMRQYFIL
+1385 QVVMKQYFIL
-1395 STPNVTSLA
+1395 STPNVISLT
-1404 MNNIVQI
+1404 MNNIGQI
-1411 KSARVPIPKSIIG
+1411 KAARVPIPKSIIG

-1434 RQFLFGKHPKFKS
+1434 RQFKFGPHPKFKS

-1456 AQRYFNAHCKNSLTE
+1456 AQRYFNARCKNSLTE
-1471 GADYWFDSDAE
+1471 GVDYWFDSDAE

-1491 KKLLAPSI
+1491 EKLLAPSI
-1499 ETLKAYINT
+1499 ETLKDYINT
-1508 PEFLDKFNKAR
+1508 PEFLEKFNKAR
-1519 AKQAMIESID
+1519 AKQSMIESVD

-1543 YPDEHELSHIDRERY
+1543 YPDEHELAHIDRERY

-1586 LSQIACTVID
+1586 LAQIACTVID

-1606 LDIGNN
+1606 LDISNN

-1636 GNKIVMDKPWFR
+1636 GNKVVMDKPWFK

-1663 DFRVKSY
+1663 DFRVKCY
-1670 KNSIYNHKVLRV
+1670 RNSIYKHKVLRI
-1682 DSIDNETGKVVITSY
+1682 DSINNITGEIKITTY
-1697 RYGQNPEE
+1697 RYNEEEE

>member
-25 IIHIKD
+25 IIRVPE
-31 ALNWCYKRGLR
+31 ALKWCYEHGLR

-55 IEMEQ
+55 VEMEQ
-60 AVNEMKLGRPFQH
+60 AISKMNLERPFQH

-88 LKNDP
+88 LKNSTT
-93 NERPHYWHFLLNCL
+93 ERPHYWHFLLNCL

-134 RPTFYTD
+134 RPTFYSD
-141 IEEIIGKNQGH
+141 IEEIIGRNQGH
-152 IVGSSACFT
+152 IVGSSAC
-161 KGHLVDTLE
+161 
-170 GFKAIETI
+170 
-178 TSNDFVLSSDGKY
+178 
-191 HKVISPT
+191 
-198 SRMYSG
+198 
-204 NACKLGIEKTF
+204 
-215 DDILCTEDHKF
+215 
-226 LILQNNHLVW
+226 
-236 HKAKDLHKNDICVE
+236 
-250 PVPTKKY
+250 
-257 SPYPKKVIETDC
+257 
-269 YIEELKQ
+269 
-276 KENYVSIGIRANH
+276 
-289 IKKKIAITPE
+289 
-299 FMRTMGYWLADG
+299 
-311 HCRYNI
+311 
-317 LQGNYSVG
+317 
-325 FTINKKEYDSYK
+325 
-337 KWLFKG
+337 
-343 MNSICDF
+343 
-350 SPYVNFREESNR
+350 
-362 VDVSYNSRELAYLF
+362 
-376 KSWFN
+376 
-381 DTTAYYK
+381 
-388 HIPAFLKKFSKE
+388 
-400 LNAELL
+400 
-406 FGYLL
+406 
-411 GDGYFRYRPKYG
+411 
-423 GEIVCASISK
+423 
-433 QLTFDIAQLFL
+433 
-444 EQGFSASYNIN
+444 
-455 HEKVDKNKVH
+455 
-465 HCEAYYLTVSCKDL
+465 
-479 PTKLNKETEISHDV
+479 
-493 LISLLN
+493 
-499 QYGFD
+499 
-504 KRKFIEINNTWYALK
+504 
-519 KIKSKATVKVSEKV
+519 
-533 YCLNVSET
+533 
-541 HNFVCHNVI
+541 
-550 VHNCLGGYLPHLI
+550 LGGYLPHLV
-563 LGDDTQKA
+563 LNNDKTKA
-571 KEFISWGVKTFGE
+571 KDFIKWGVKTFGE

-595 ENNEEQITVNKA
+595 ENNDEQIKVNKA
-607 LWQLHEEL
+607 LWELHEEL
-615 NVPIIATT
+615 NVPIIVTT

-674 NDEQIDVLFQT
+674 NDNQIDTMFQT
-685 TNEIADRVQP
+685 TNGIADRVQP

-710 PEFKIAHKYK
+710 PEFKIVHKYK
-720 HYYLKY
+720 RYYPKY

-731 FANSN
+731 FANST

-743 YYQVEKGLSKH
+743 YYQVEKGLIKH
-754 EATHDIDLDKYLS
+754 EATHDIDLDKYLK

-778 LGDIFGH
+778 LGDIFDH

-864 SFQKEKIIQAIK
+864 SFQKEKIIKAIK

-934 YGNEKKGRSKVPGF
+934 YGNEKKGRAKVPGF

-965 EGLVISSGV
+965 EGLIISSGV

-1002 QYDLHHGEYG
+1002 QYDLHHGEYH

-1027 IRSCLNLLLD
+1027 IRSCLNLLLGD
-1037 NKKIEWRGSLR
+1037 KKIEWQGSLR
-1048 KTYNYYLRY
+1048 KTYNHYLRY
-1057 EALEQD
+1057 DALEQD
-1063 DKKMWDL
+1063 SKEMWDL

-1103 NGLMRLAVS
+1103 NGLMRLAVP

-1127 ISEWYKDMTDY
+1127 INEWYKDMADY
-1138 GIGIEEQE
+1138 GINPEEQE

-1171 KRICGFTL
+1171 KRVCGFTL

-1205 EKGAACGRSKAF
+1205 EKGTECGRSKAF

-1254 KFPKVYWNTAV
+1254 KYPKVYWNTAV

-1279 AVAINYGKIAQSI
+1279 AVTINYGKIAQSI
-1292 YKAKNNGIIVKA
+1292 YKAKGNGIVVKA
-1304 PSINNSGLAF
+1304 PSINKSGLAF

-1333 NNDVAGQILSNRPYP
+1333 NADISRQILTNRPYT

-1374 AGCFDEFEPDR
+1374 AGCFDEFEPNR
-1385 RIVMRQYFIL
+1385 VAVMEQFFVL
-1395 STPNVTSLA
+1395 STAPVTSLA
-1404 MNNIVQI
+1404 MNNIGQI
-1411 KSARVPIPKSIIG
+1411 KAAKVPMPKSIIG

-1434 RQFLFGKHPKFKS
+1434 RQFLFDNHPKFKS
-1447 KTLYWLDDM
+1447 KKLYWLDDK
-1456 AQRYFNAHCKNSLTE
+1456 AQRYFNTRCKDSLTE
-1471 GADYWFDSDAE
+1471 GVDYWFDSDSE
-1482 NWVVVDKSL
+1482 NWLIVDKSL
-1491 KKLLAPSI
+1491 EKLLAPSL
-1499 ETLKAYINT
+1499 ERLREYINA
-1508 PEFLDKFNKAR
+1508 PEFLKRFNESKV
-1519 AKQAMIESID
+1519 KQDMKDSLD
-1529 GLDVNRWAFSSISF
+1529 GMDVNRWAFSSISF
-1543 YPDEHELSHIDRERY
+1543 YPDEHELAHIDRERY
-1558 NISLFNELPEEPKF
+1558 DISLFNELPEEPKF

-1586 LSQIACTVID
+1586 LAQIACTVID
-1596 KNDNHHMLTV
+1596 KNDNHHLLTV

-1612 VIQCKFNAEVYS
+1612 VIQCKFSAEVYS

-1648 RGQTLILTGVRMGVD
+1648 RGQTLILTGVRMGAD

-1670 KNSIYNHKVLRV
+1670 RNSIYNHKVLRI
-1682 DSIDNETGKVVITSY
+1682 DSINNETGEIEITSY
-1697 RYGQNPEE
+1697 RYGQNPED

>member
-31 ALNWCYKRGLR
+31 ALNWCYEHGLR

-55 IEMEQ
+55 VEMEQ
-60 AVNEMKLGRPFQH
+60 AINKMNLERPFQH

-93 NERPHYWHFLLNCL
+93 NKRPRFWHFLLNCL
-107 DEEGV
+107 DEEGI

-134 RPTFYTD
+134 RPTFYSD
-141 IEEIIGKNQGH
+141 IEEIISKNQGH
-152 IVGSSACFT
+152 IVGSSA
-161 KGHLVDTLE
+161 
-170 GFKAIETI
+170 
-178 TSNDFVLSSDGKY
+178 
-191 HKVISPT
+191 
-198 SRMYSG
+198 
-204 NACKLGIEKTF
+204 
-215 DDILCTEDHKF
+215 
-226 LILQNNHLVW
+226 
-236 HKAKDLHKNDICVE
+236 
-250 PVPTKKY
+250 
-257 SPYPKKVIETDC
+257 
-269 YIEELKQ
+269 
-276 KENYVSIGIRANH
+276 
-289 IKKKIAITPE
+289 
-299 FMRTMGYWLADG
+299 
-311 HCRYNI
+311 
-317 LQGNYSVG
+317 
-325 FTINKKEYDSYK
+325 
-337 KWLFKG
+337 
-343 MNSICDF
+343 
-350 SPYVNFREESNR
+350 
-362 VDVSYNSRELAYLF
+362 
-376 KSWFN
+376 
-381 DTTAYYK
+381 
-388 HIPAFLKKFSKE
+388 
-400 LNAELL
+400 
-406 FGYLL
+406 
-411 GDGYFRYRPKYG
+411 
-423 GEIVCASISK
+423 
-433 QLTFDIAQLFL
+433 
-444 EQGFSASYNIN
+444 
-455 HEKVDKNKVH
+455 
-465 HCEAYYLTVSCKDL
+465 
-479 PTKLNKETEISHDV
+479 
-493 LISLLN
+493 
-499 QYGFD
+499 
-504 KRKFIEINNTWYALK
+504 
-519 KIKSKATVKVSEKV
+519 
-533 YCLNVSET
+533 
-541 HNFVCHNVI
+541 
-550 VHNCLGGYLPHLI
+550 CLGGYLPHLI

-571 KEFISWGVKTFGE
+571 KEFIGWGVKTFGE

-595 ENNEEQITVNKA
+595 ENNDEQITVNKV

-615 NVPIIATT
+615 NVPIIVTT

-660 FSPSELRDTLHVCF
+660 FSPSELRDALHVCF
-674 NDEQIDVLFQT
+674 DDNQIDVMFQT

-695 FSLKKTTQVPALPSL
+695 FSLKKTTQVPALPFL
-710 PEFKIAHKYK
+710 PKFKVAHKYK
-720 HYYLKY
+720 HYYPKY
-726 EFINY
+726 EFISY
-731 FANSN
+731 FANSK
-736 DPYEQYY
+736 DLYEQYY
-743 YYQVEKGLSKH
+743 YYQVEKGLINY
-754 EATHDIDLDKYLS
+754 EVTHDIDLDKYLS

-778 LGDIFGH
+778 LGDIFDH

-864 SFQKEKIIQAIK
+864 SFQKEKIIKAIK
-876 DYFGERRVCQVVTWG
+876 DYFGERRVCQVVTWS

-965 EGLVISSGV
+965 EGLIISSGV

-1027 IRSCLNLLLD
+1027 IRSCLNLLLE
-1037 NKKIEWRGSLR
+1037 NKKIDWQGSLR
-1048 KTYNYYLRY
+1048 KTYNHYLRY
-1057 EALEQD
+1057 DVLEQD
-1063 DKKMWDL
+1063 NKKMWSL

-1103 NGLMRLAVS
+1103 NGLMRLAVP

-1127 ISEWYKDMTDY
+1127 INEWYKDMTDY
-1138 GIGIEEQE
+1138 GIGVEEQE

-1171 KRICGFTL
+1171 ERVCGFTL

-1205 EKGAACGRSKAF
+1205 EKGAECGRSKAF

-1279 AVAINYGKIAQSI
+1279 AVTINYGKIAQSI
-1292 YKAKNNGIIVKA
+1292 YKAKSNGIIVKA

-1333 NNDVAGQILSNRPYP
+1333 NTDIVSQILSNRPYT

-1385 RIVMRQYFIL
+1385 RVVMRQYFIL
-1395 STPNVTSLA
+1395 STPNVISLA
-1404 MNNIVQI
+1404 MNNIGQI
-1411 KSARVPIPKSIIG
+1411 KAARVPIPKSIIG

-1434 RQFLFGKHPKFKS
+1434 RQFRFGPHPKFKS

-1456 AQRYFNAHCKNSLTE
+1456 AQRYFNARCKNSLTE
-1471 GADYWFDSDAE
+1471 GVDYWFDSDAE

-1491 KKLLAPSI
+1491 EKLLAPSI
-1499 ETLKAYINT
+1499 ETLKDYINT

-1519 AKQAMIESID
+1519 AKQSMIESVD
-1529 GLDVNRWAFSSISF
+1529 ELDVNRWSFQSCAFYSQ
-1543 YPDEHELSHIDRERY
+1543 EHELANVDLAKYSISHFSD
-1558 NISLFNELPEEPKF
+1558 LPEEPQF
-1572 ITKSYGKREWKQFA
+1572 VERSFGKRSWKQFE
-1586 LSQIACTVID
+1586 LSAICGTVIGRTD
-1596 KNDNHHMLTV
+1596 SHHLVTV
-1606 LDIGNN
+1606 LTPDNEVVN
-1612 VIQCKFNAEVYS
+1612 VKMNDGAFAH
-1624 FYKAQLSETDSS
+1624 YKAQLSTVNPDGTKTVIEKSWLERGS
-1636 GNKIVMDKPWFR
+1636 LLICCGYR
-1648 RGQTLILTGVRMGVD
+1648 RGTDEFVT
-1663 DFRVKSY
+1663 KKY
-1670 KNSIYNHKVLRV
+1670 KASIFPSQLMK
-1682 DSIDNETGKVVITSY
+1682 ITSINSSDIEIQTE
-1697 RYGQNPEE
+1697 RYSEEN